1 MHRFQRWRDA
11 LQVAPNVNAVS
22 KIMDDYADA
31 VRPQLTV
38 LPVHC
43 QSALRTPVD
52 VQSAAVTLL
61 HAELDFR
68 GSAETASLLHEVA
81 HTFASASVRVT
92 MLHSKPSIPTE

>member
-11 LQVAPNVNAVS
+11 LQVAPNVTAVAR
-22 KIMDDYADA
+22 IMNDYVDA
-31 VRPQLTV
+31 IRPQLTV
-38 LPVHC
+38 LPAHC
-43 QSALRTPVD
+43 QSALSAPVD

-68 GSAETASLLHEVA
+68 GPAETTSFLHEVA

-92 MLHSKPSIPTE
+92 MLHTKPSAPSD